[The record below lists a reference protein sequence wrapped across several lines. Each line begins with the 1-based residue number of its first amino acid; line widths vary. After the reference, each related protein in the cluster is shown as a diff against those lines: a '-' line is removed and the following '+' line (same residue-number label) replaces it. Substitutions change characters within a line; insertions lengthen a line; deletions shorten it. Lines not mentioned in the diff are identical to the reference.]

1 MPLTRRSF
9 VSLGALAAAPVR
21 AAVHIAAAD
30 FMPLMQGKKTFADLP
45 HLAEGATQMLDQ
57 LVWWTGALKA
67 AREKAKSP
75 VAA

>member
-1 MPLTRRSF
+1 MCSSDLEHLRL
-9 VSLGALAAAPVR
+9 VNVELQMAPVR

-45 HLAEGATQMLDQ
+45 HLAESATQMLDQ

-67 AREKAKSP
+67 ARDKK
-75 VAA
+75 